1 VRCASPGPLLARRVV
16 VEPEIPLEV
25 RRHEQRFGPT
35 PTARSNPDGT
45 VTLMNL
51 ESPMAFAQR
60 QTRRR
65 KHLAWR

>member
-1 VRCASPGPLLARRVV
+1 
-16 VEPEIPLEV
+16 V